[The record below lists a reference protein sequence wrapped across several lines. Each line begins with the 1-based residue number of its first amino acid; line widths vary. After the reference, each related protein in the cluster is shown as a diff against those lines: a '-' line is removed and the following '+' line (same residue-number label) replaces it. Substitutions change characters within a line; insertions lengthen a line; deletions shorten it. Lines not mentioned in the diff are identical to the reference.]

1 MPLGIPIMSMCAW
14 PDNMQLCS
22 NEYHRVLRHMVR
34 KRPQGPPLHRL
45 REVRPE
51 ALCDLAQRGAG
62 ARVPPGGEGHV
73 EDVRLARG
81 QLEPEAAG

>member
-34 KRPQGPPLHRL
+34 KGPQGL
-45 REVRPE
+45 RST
-51 ALCDLAQRGAG
+51 D
-62 ARVPPGGEGHV
+62 
-73 EDVRLARG
+73 
-81 QLEPEAAG
+81 